1 MHNISGRTIGY
12 SGLPVWIVAAL
23 LNAAPLQA
31 AETDHP
37 LLSGMAGFEI
47 RSKKV
52 VDFDQVQDSPVECDP
67 ITCKTDAIKDGTFR
81 AEGRVTNID
90 YSATKDAGELAI
102 LRNYEHAIRSLG
114 GTLVNPRPHTFG
126 RHVFKIDKD
135 GAMTWVVLNIVSASG
150 YRLAIIESAAM
161 QQTVT
166 AGQLADQ
173 IKKQGFATV
182 YINFDTAKSDIKPE
196 AQGIIKA
203 IATMLKANS
212 ELKLSV
218 EGHTDNV
225 GDAKSNK
232 TLSEARARAVMNAV
246 IMQDLDP
253 KRLSAAGLGMEQP
266 IADNRT
272 EEGRAK
278 NRRVELVK
286 R

>member
-1 MHNISGRTIGY
+1 MHNMLGRTIGY
-12 SGLPVWIVAAL
+12 RGLLVWIVAAL
-23 LNAAPLQA
+23 LNAAALQA

-102 LRNYEHAIRSLG
+102 LRNHEHAIRSLG
-114 GTLVNPRPHTFG
+114 GTLVNPRPNTFG

-150 YRLAIIESAAM
+150 YRLAIIEPATM
-161 QQTVT
+161 QQSVT

-203 IATMLKANS
+203 IAMMLKTNS

-232 TLSEARARAVMNAV
+232 TLSEARARAVMSAV
-246 IMQDLDP
+246 IMQDIDP
-253 KRLSAAGLGMEQP
+253 KRLGAAGFGMEQP
-266 IADNRT
+266 VADNRT